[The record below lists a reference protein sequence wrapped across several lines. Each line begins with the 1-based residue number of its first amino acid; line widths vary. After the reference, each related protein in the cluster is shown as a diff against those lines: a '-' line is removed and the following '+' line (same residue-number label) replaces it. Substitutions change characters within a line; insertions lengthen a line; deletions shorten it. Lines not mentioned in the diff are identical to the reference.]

1 MNTKIIYIILVA
13 ISLVWFTWW
22 WVAQN
27 KVNNAERIIAI
38 DREIAQLNDEISL
51 HQNWYKISMQASE
64 ECSQSFINDANK
76 EHIEADKKREKIK
89 SLENE
94 KVGLIQNR

>member
-1 MNTKIIYIILVA
+1 MNKILTIILIA
-13 ISLVWFTWW
+13 LILVGFTWW

-27 KVNNAERIIAI
+27 KVNTAERIIAI

-51 HQNWYKISMQASE
+51 HQSWYKISMQASE

-94 KVGLIQNR
+94 KAGLIQNR